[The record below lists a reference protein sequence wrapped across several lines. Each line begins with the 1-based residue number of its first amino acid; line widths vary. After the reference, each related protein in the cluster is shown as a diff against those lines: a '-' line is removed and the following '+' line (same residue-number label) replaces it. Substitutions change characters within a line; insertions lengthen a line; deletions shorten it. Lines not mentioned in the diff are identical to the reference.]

1 MQKNNVTAPFY
12 APNLSTSLFQ
22 EYPSVF
28 QDKTFGMFNRA
39 VTQPFIDAFD
49 LLGRTY
55 ETGKRGVATGIGSLS
70 DNPRLTRDIYGLLTA
85 GEMVA
90 GVSPYMSGLTISA
103 KAPKI
108 LIRLRKGILI

>member
-1 MQKNNVTAPFY
+1 MQQNNITAPFY

-28 QDKTFGMFNRA
+28 QDKTFGLFNRA

-55 ETGKRGVATGIGSLS
+55 EFGKRGVATGIGSLS
-70 DNPRLTRDIYGLLTA
+70 DNPRLTRDIYGLLTT
-85 GEMVA
+85 GETLLGA
-90 GVSPYMSGLTISA
+90 TPYVSGLSLGS
-103 KAPKI
+103 KGKI
-108 LIRLRKGILI
+108 RSIFP

>member
-1 MQKNNVTAPFY
+1 MQKNNVNAPFF

-22 EYPSVF
+22 QYPGVF

-55 ETGKRGVATGIGSLS
+55 ETGKRGIATGVGSLS
-70 DNPRLTRDIYGLLTA
+70 DNPRLTRDIYGLMTA

-90 GVSPYMSGLTISA
+90 GASPYISG
-103 KAPKI
+103 
-108 LIRLRKGILI
+108 